1 LFPGSSVSTSSGGA
15 TSIGAKHLSASVSAL
30 STLPDQRH
38 KMTKS
43 PSDESLR
50 SHTSS
55 SGGSNGGH
63 NSNST
68 GNNSSGGGNKGFR
81 PEDAIQT
88 FGTKLL
94 PYEQSE
100 IFNYVRVFFVGS
112 QAKKRGGVIGGPNN
126 CGYDDEN
133 GSYQLVAHDHIAY
146 RYEILKVIGKGSFGQ
161 VRPALH

>member
-1 LFPGSSVSTSSGGA
+1 SSVSTSSGGA
-15 TSIGAKHLSASVSAL
+15 PSIGAKHLSASVSAL

-43 PSDESLR
+43 PNPILPHQVAVMVAIIPTVQGTTRPVAEIR
-50 SHTSS
+50 
-55 SGGSNGGH
+55 
-63 NSNST
+63 
-68 GNNSSGGGNKGFR
+68 GFR

-146 RYEILKVIGKGSFGQ
+146 RYEILKVIGKGSFG
-161 VRPALH
+161 